1 MVMAMLSAFLEIPVN
16 EAVAMTGEI
25 TLRGEVLPIGG
36 LNEKLLAARRNGYT
50 TILIPADNKADVA
63 EIRAN
68 ITNDLN
74 IIPVESVRDALPIV
88 FPQWNEFITTKRS
101 ELEKMLPPSAGV
113 TNRPASL
120 ESYN

>member
-1 MVMAMLSAFLEIPVN
+1 
-16 EAVAMTGEI
+16 MTGEI

-88 FPQWNEFITTKRS
+88 FPHWSEFITKKRS
-101 ELEKMLPPSAGV
+101 ELANLTPQPAGK
-113 TNRPASL
+113 TTRSTSL